1 MPHLP
6 PRPQSRRPC
15 GGEQRKEHPLNI
27 KPTIVIPVHNKAS
40 LTRQC
45 LNDLLGS
52 PDCSDVEI
60 LVVDDGSTDVTGELL
75 KYFEPRVKVL
85 TNRDNAGFASS
96 CNRGVEEASN
106 ELVVLLNNDV
116 RPVAGWLAALV
127 EYAEQNPAAAVIGAK
142 LLFANNTVQHA
153 GVVIGR
159 DGNPYHLYAGFP
171 GDHPA
176 VARSRRFQIVTGAC
190 MAVRRSI
197 FLSHEG
203 FDPVFVNGHED
214 VDYCLRLGRS
224 DHGHEV
230 HLCAPS
236 VLYHLE
242 SASRDPHS
250 EAARANGRLYRERWA
265 ARVVPDDLDY
275 YIEDGLLTVEY
286 SGGYPL
292 ELKVSPELATAGA
305 MPGTGK
311 LLRERSGQV
320 FELLKESTRLSVE
333 LAEAA
338 LPGTAPVVAAGLSA
352 LPPPDE
358 AGAERE
364 LELDR
369 EIEAALWELQKLL
382 GERAGVP
389 APGRWLEYRGQVQQL
404 RDLICRVTPPG
415 ARVAVVSRG
424 DDRLI
429 DLPDRTGEHLPQDE
443 TGGFAGFYPANGAEA
458 VDLLQALRA
467 RGTGYLAIPAGSRW
481 WLEHYPEFAAY
492 LEGVGAPLVR
502 EKSGALWALAEATVN
517 A

>member
-1 MPHLP
+1 MA
-6 PRPQSRRPC
+6 
-15 GGEQRKEHPLNI
+15 G
-27 KPTIVIPVHNKAS
+27 

-45 LNDLLGS
+45 LNDLLAG
-52 PDCSDVEI
+52 PDCRDVEI
-60 LVVDDGSTDVTGELL
+60 VVVDDGSTDVTAELL

-85 TNRDNAGFASS
+85 TNAQNAGFAAS

-106 ELVVLLNNDV
+106 DLVVLLNNDV
-116 RPVAGWLAALV
+116 RPTAGWLAALT

-142 LLFANNTVQHA
+142 LLFANDTVQHA

-159 DGNPYHLYAGFP
+159 DHNPYHLYAGFP

-176 VARSRRFQIVTGAC
+176 VRRSRRFQIVTGAC
-190 MAVRRSI
+190 MAVKRSV

-203 FDPVFVNGHED
+203 FDPDFVNGHED

-224 DHGHEV
+224 GHGHEV
-230 HLCAPS
+230 HLCAAS

-250 EAARANGRLYRERWA
+250 EAARANGRLYRERWSD
-265 ARVVPDDLDY
+265 RVVPDDLDY
-275 YIEDGLLTVEY
+275 YIEDGLLSVEY
-286 SGGYPL
+286 TGGYPL
-292 ELKVSPELATAGA
+292 ALKISPELATAGS
-305 MPGTGK
+305 MPGISR

-333 LAEAA
+333 LGEAA
-338 LPGTAPVVAAGLSA
+338 LPGIAPVVAAGLSA
-352 LPPPDE
+352 LPSPAE
-358 AGAERE
+358 ANPERE

-369 EIEAALWELQKLL
+369 GIEAALWELQKLL
-382 GERAGVP
+382 AERAGAP

-424 DDRLI
+424 DERLI

-458 VDLLQALRA
+458 VEHLQALRA
-467 RGTGYLAIPAGSRW
+467 RGTGYLALPAGSRW
-481 WLEHYPEFAAY
+481 WLEHYPELAAY
-492 LEGVGAPLVR
+492 LDGVGAPLAT
-502 EKSGALWALAEATVN
+502 EESGARVWSLAEATVN